1 MHALE
6 TIHGLLKLN
15 GRLIDIHPR
24 GLPTPL
30 YALENAESGLL
41 GYIQETDDFIEYR
54 QADEAIQTVISQRQ
68 PDNLAGGLYDLIDA
82 EVFAYSTYAGS
93 LEELSAHLKETWS
106 DAILEDST
114 WQKAEQLGVA
124 KTGSLP
130 ADIRRIQMVEQIG
143 IGALL
148 PLCSM

>member
-6 TIHGLLKLN
+6 TIHGLLKPG

-30 YALENAESGLL
+30 YALEAAESGLL

-54 QADEAIQTVISQRQ
+54 QADEAIQKVLSR
-68 PDNLAGGLYDLIDA
+68 NMYGLMDE
-82 EVFAYSTYAGS
+82 EVFAYSTYASS
-93 LEELSAHLKETWS
+93 LEELSEHLKETWS
-106 DAILEDST
+106 DAILEDSI

-124 KTGSLP
+124 RYSPLP

-143 IGALL
+143 ICVLL
-148 PLCSM
+148 PLRSM

>member
-6 TIHGLLKLN
+6 TIHGLLKPN

-30 YALENAESGLL
+30 YALQAAESGLL

-54 QADEAIQTVISQRQ
+54 QADEAIQNVLSR
-68 PDNLAGGLYDLIDA
+68 NMYGLMDE
-82 EVFAYSTYAGS
+82 EVFAYSTYASS
-93 LEELSAHLKETWS
+93 LEELSEHLKETWS
-106 DAILEDST
+106 DAILEDKI

-124 KTGSLP
+124 RNSPLP
-130 ADIRRIQMVEQIG
+130 AEIRRIQMVEQIG

-148 PLCSM
+148 PLHSM